1 MDRPGEPAPIHYEV
15 ERVPHGL
22 QRFTEAGQLGLLQ
35 LVTVIPPPAPNGAEL
50 RSFSLRTGVVV
61 SEHNKTEDTAI
72 YVIKTNGQSVIAMNR
87 LSKAI
92 RGFRAFLNA
101 AEDPEGYAAVMYPSD
116 PSSGRHVHYE

>member
-1 MDRPGEPAPIHYEV
+1 MDRPGESAPIHYDV

-35 LVTVIPPPAPNGAEL
+35 LVTVVPPPAPNAVEM
-50 RSFSLRTGVVV
+50 RSFSIRSGVMI
-61 SEHNKTEDTAI
+61 SEHNKTEDEAI
-72 YVIKTNGQSVIAMNR
+72 YVVRTNGQSVTAMNR
-87 LSKAI
+87 ISKAV

-116 PSSGRHVHYE
+116 SSSRGRLRFK